1 MRLVQRLFGGGDDHL
16 KRKLASAATKIES
29 HKREIAML
37 RVRLENRRQSL
48 FEQVV
53 QAIEERDDSRA
64 SVFAVELSEI
74 KKVLRVVKV
83 SELALTQIIVR
94 IQSIRDVGDV
104 FVNVNES
111 FKIIKSIS
119 KSVSGV
125 VPALENATD
134 EVNKSLSET
143 LAGLGNLSPS
153 ISLDIKNESEQDIF
167 EKAKLFSEEKTME
180 LNDDIPQSIASASGD
195 SMFEKVERIALLA
208 TADDDD
214 SSEPGFKPVLL
225 GKPKG
230 NAAAEDKIFN
240 YIDRRSGHL
249 NILDAA
255 ATLNLPADEVEK
267 TVIKLVS
274 EGKVKLGSTE
284 E

>member
-1 MRLVQRLFGGGDDHL
+1 MRLAQRLFGGEDDL
-16 KRKLASAATKIES
+16 KQKLASATNKIEA
-29 HKREIAML
+29 HKREIALL
-37 RVRLENRRQSL
+37 RVRLENRRQAL

-53 QAIEERDDSRA
+53 QSIEERDDSRA
-64 SVFAVELSEI
+64 TVFAVELSEI

-119 KSVSGV
+119 KSISGV

-153 ISLDIKNESEQDIF
+153 ISLDIKNESERDLF

-180 LNDDIPQSIASASGD
+180 LKDDIPQSIASASGD

-208 TADDDD
+208 TDDD
-214 SSEPGFKPVLL
+214 SSEPGFKPVIL

-255 ATLNLPADEVEK
+255 ATLKLPADEVEK

>member
-1 MRLVQRLFGGGDDHL
+1 MRLVQRLFGGDDNL
-16 KRKLASAATKIES
+16 KQKLASAATKIEA

-153 ISLDIKNESEQDIF
+153 ISLDIKNESERDIF

-208 TADDDD
+208 TDDD
-214 SSEPGFKPVLL
+214 SSESGFKPVLL
-225 GKPKG
+225 GKLKG

>member
-1 MRLVQRLFGGGDDHL
+1 MRLVQRLFGGDDNL
-16 KRKLASAATKIES
+16 KRKLASAATKIEA

-153 ISLDIKNESEQDIF
+153 ISLDIKNESERDIF
-167 EKAKLFSEEKTME
+167 EKAKLFSDEKTME

-208 TADDDD
+208 TDDD

-225 GKPKG
+225 GKLKG

>member
-1 MRLVQRLFGGGDDHL
+1 VIILRITQRLFGGNDNL
-16 KRKLASAATKIES
+16 KQKLASAANKIES

-37 RVRLENRRQSL
+37 RLRLEHRRQSL

-53 QAIEERDDSRA
+53 QAIEARDDSRS

-94 IQSIRDVGDV
+94 IQSIKDVGDV
-104 FVNVNES
+104 YVNMNES
-111 FKIIKSIS
+111 FKIMKSIS
-119 KSVSGV
+119 KSISGV

-134 EVNKSLSET
+134 EVNNSLSET
-143 LAGLGNLSPS
+143 LAGLGNLSPT
-153 ISLDIKNESEQDIF
+153 ISLDLKHESEQDIF
-167 EKAKLFSEEKTME
+167 EKAKLFTEEKTME
-180 LNDDIPQSIASASGD
+180 LNDDIPRSIASANGD
-195 SMFEKVERIALLA
+195 SVFEKIERVALLA
-208 TADDDD
+208 TDDG
-214 SSEPGFKPVLL
+214 SSEPVFKPVLL
-225 GKPKG
+225 SKSNKT
-230 NAAAEDKIFN
+230 AAAEDKVFN

-255 ATLNLPADEVEK
+255 VALNLPADEVEK

-274 EGKVKLGSTE
+274 EGKIKLGNIE

>member
-1 MRLVQRLFGGGDDHL
+1 MRLAQRLFGGDDNL
-16 KRKLASAATKIES
+16 KRKLASAATKIEA

-37 RVRLENRRQSL
+37 RIRLENRRQSL

-53 QAIEERDDSRA
+53 HAIEERDDSRA

-167 EKAKLFSEEKTME
+167 EKVKLFSEEKTME

-208 TADDDD
+208 TAADD

-274 EGKVKLGSTE
+274 EGKVKLGSAE

>member
-1 MRLVQRLFGGGDDHL
+1 MRLAQRLFGGGDDHL

-208 TADDDD
+208 TAADD